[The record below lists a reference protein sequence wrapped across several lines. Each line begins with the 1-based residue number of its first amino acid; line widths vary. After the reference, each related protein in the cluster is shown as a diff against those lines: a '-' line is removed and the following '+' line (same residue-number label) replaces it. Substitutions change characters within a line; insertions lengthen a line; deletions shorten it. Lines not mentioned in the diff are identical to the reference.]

1 MITLTEQELLLAK
14 SYRKIIK
21 SKDRLPSEA
30 ERQANAKYVQ
40 SQREREPI
48 KSMYNNAKSN
58 AKRRGITF
66 TITLEEFTSLCLSTE
81 TCPVFDTTLVYSC
94 VTNDGKANDNR
105 ASLDRIDSSK
115 PYVPGNV
122 WLISWR
128 ANRLKSDSTL
138 DELKSL
144 VLALE
149 ARQ

>member
-14 SYRKIIK
+14 SYRKTIK
-21 SKDRLPSEA
+21 NKDRYPYEQ
-30 ERQANAKYVQ
+30 ERQAHAKYVQ

-48 KSMYNNAKSN
+48 KSMYNNAKSS
-58 AKRRGITF
+58 AKRRGIMF
-66 TITLEEFTSLCLSTE
+66 TITLEEFTSMCLSTE
-81 TCPVFDTTLVYSC
+81 KCPVFGNPLVYSC

-105 ASLDRIDSSK
+105 ASLDRIDSSIG
-115 PYVPGNV
+115 YIPGNV
-122 WLISWR
+122 WLLSWR

-138 DELKSL
+138 DELKAL